1 MAETVYTPD
10 ITVLSGVNMKRNNL
24 IGQRFFRLVVTG
36 EERLCAKQNVLWRC
50 LCDCGGTAVA
60 YAYDLRAGKVKSC
73 GCLSREGLA
82 AKHGYARQGNKRNRV
97 YSVWASMIQRCTN
110 PSSRGYHYYGG
121 RGITVCKRWLKF
133 ENFLADMGEPPA
145 GMTLERIKNEK
156 GYSASNCRWA
166 SVEAQAR
173 NKRSNVWVK
182 LRGKSML
189 LKDALLK
196 LQKDRGSLHYW
207 MKKLQTDHQGVI
219 DLWA

>member
-1 MAETVYTPD
+1 MR
-10 ITVLSGVNMKRNNL
+10 RNNL
-24 IGQRFFRLVVTG
+24 IGQRFSRLVVTG
-36 EERLCAKQNVLWRC
+36 EGGLCARQNVRWMC
-50 LCDCGGTAVA
+50 LCDCGSTTVA

-73 GCLSREGLA
+73 GCLSREGTA
-82 AKHGYARQGNKRNRV
+82 TKHGYARHGNKRNRV

-110 PSSRGYHYYGG
+110 PSDRNYQHYGG

-145 GMTLERIKNEK
+145 GMTLERLKDEK
-156 GYSASNCRWA
+156 GYSASNCKWVSA
-166 SVEAQAR
+166 ETQAR

-182 LRGKSML
+182 LRGESML
-189 LKDALLK
+189 LKDALQK

-219 DLWA
+219 DLWV